1 MEWIRERVV
10 SSLIYTIAL
19 VLVFLWLLAAVAHI
33 AVNVVNLLLVVAVI
47 LVLFNIIIG
56 RRNA

>member
-1 MEWIRERVV
+1 M
-10 SSLIYTIAL
+10 SGLIYTIAA
-19 VLVFLWLLAAVAHI
+19 VLVFLWLLASVAHV
-33 AVNVVNLLLVVAVI
+33 AVNVVGLLLVVAVI